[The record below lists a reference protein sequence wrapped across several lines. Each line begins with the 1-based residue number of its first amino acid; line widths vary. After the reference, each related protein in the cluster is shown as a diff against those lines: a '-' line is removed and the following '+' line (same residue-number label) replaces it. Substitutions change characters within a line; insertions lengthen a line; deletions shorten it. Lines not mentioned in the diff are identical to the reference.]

1 MKCVA
6 NMRKSTFKQLEI
18 PYEEYLQ
25 TDHWKQVRNK
35 RMEMDSHK
43 CVICGATDDLQ
54 VHHCS
59 YERLWNE
66 NVDVDLMTLCK
77 PCHKRI
83 HAIKDREEH
92 SIKQNYAAWE
102 KEAAQAIAEIANKYR
117 TNDGEHL
124 AKIVYE
130 IIGDKSPK
138 GMNINAFVSKM
149 RDTMQFEAGYSYV
162 YPLFAKT
169 SSFES
174 ATKKLA
180 EIRRKKGK

>member
-1 MKCVA
+1 
-6 NMRKSTFKQLEI
+6 MRKSVFKQLEI

-35 RMEMDSHK
+35 RMEIDGYK

-54 VHHCS
+54 VHHCF

-66 NVDVDLMTLCK
+66 DVDVDLMTLCK

-83 HAIKDREEH
+83 HAIKDREE
-92 SIKQNYAAWE
+92 SLIKHNFAAWE
-102 KEAAQAIAEIANKYR
+102 KEAEQAIEEIASKYR
-117 TNDGEHL
+117 ILDGEHL
-124 AKIVYE
+124 ARIVYE
-130 IIGDKSPK
+130 IIGNKSPK
-138 GMNINAFVSKM
+138 GMNINTFVSRM

-162 YPLFAKT
+162 YPLFAKG
-169 SSFES
+169 SSFAS